1 RPYTYTGFFKNPI
14 QALEKILEPPMMNKI
29 ALLYNKDFLT
39 LAGEE
44 WKSSIFKSE
53 MARRAQEFIPE
64 LKRDYFVKPGIAGV
78 RAQVIDRNGNF
89 IKEAIEIKGPL
100 SYHIT
105 NYNSPGATGSQ
116 IGRASCRERE

>member
-1 RPYTYTGFFKNPI
+1 
-14 QALEKILEPPMMNKI
+14 EKILETTMMNKI

-89 IKEAIEIKGPL
+89 IKEAIEIKGPF

-105 NYNSPGATGSQ
+105 NYNSPGATGTPAYAAALVKTL
-116 IGRASCRERE
+116 GTLGYLNV